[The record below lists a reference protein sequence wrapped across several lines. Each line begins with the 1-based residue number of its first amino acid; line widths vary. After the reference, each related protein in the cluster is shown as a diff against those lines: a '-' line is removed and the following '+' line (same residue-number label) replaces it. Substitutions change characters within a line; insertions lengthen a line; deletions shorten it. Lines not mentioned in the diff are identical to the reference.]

1 MSEPR
6 LGDTEKGGFR
16 NCVRLD
22 LSFFMLQ
29 RCCIKGVVFVILQ
42 TTTGNTDLFNTLA
55 AIDCF
60 VILFF
65 VCVLFL
71 ILPLFLSFVDAFSPA
86 YVLLAFEE

>member
-6 LGDTEKGGFR
+6 LEDTEKGGFR

-55 AIDCF
+55 GLI
-60 VILFF
+60 VLLFF
-65 VCVLFL
+65 FLFL

-86 YVLLAFEE
+86 YVLLAFED